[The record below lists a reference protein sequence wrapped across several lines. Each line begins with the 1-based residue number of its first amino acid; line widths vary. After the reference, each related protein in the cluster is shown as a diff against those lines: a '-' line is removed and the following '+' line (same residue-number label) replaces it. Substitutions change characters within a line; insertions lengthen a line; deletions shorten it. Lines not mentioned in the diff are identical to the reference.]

1 MDLNSTFLWRI
12 KSRKEVVCNV
22 QGTGSSRM
30 KCGEKDFSKI
40 LEVFSDWVDPFETY
54 DDLASLSSG
63 NVASEN
69 TKQDLLNAKEKG
81 TEDLW
86 TFVKERLLSISKGF
100 YETLP
105 KLKLETFND
114 IQKSLQ
120 VKEEKPA
127 VLRAGRN
134 LFERMPVTG

>member
-1 MDLNSTFLWRI
+1 
-12 KSRKEVVCNV
+12 
-22 QGTGSSRM
+22 M
-30 KCGEKDFSKI
+30 KCDEKDFSKI
-40 LEVFSDWVDPFETY
+40 LEVLGDWVDPFETS
-54 DDLASLSSG
+54 DDLSSLSSG

-127 VLRAGRN
+127 GFTSRQKSVWTNAGDWVK
-134 LFERMPVTG
+134 P